1 MKFLFYDDINGKQR
15 NENDKKQ
22 IKQCYTVIGGGSFD
36 VKLSNGVH
44 LESSIA
50 STFIHKF
57 NFEH

>member
-50 STFIHKF
+50 SNTSW
-57 NFEH
+57 N